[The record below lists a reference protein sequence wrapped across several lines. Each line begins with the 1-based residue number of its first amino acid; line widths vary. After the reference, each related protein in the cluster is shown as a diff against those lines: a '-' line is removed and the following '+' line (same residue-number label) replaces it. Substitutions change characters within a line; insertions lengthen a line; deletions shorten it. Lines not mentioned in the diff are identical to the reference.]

1 MNQSSK
7 VMENDTGLGQGISS
21 DLACRL
27 EHNGSRPLVTLPSG
41 IWISF
46 AFCLR
51 SWSRRWKTETVQR
64 NKHPFDGYAQLHRIR
79 LRFIH
84 SAWILEFHD
93 VACANAANL
102 TFCPS
107 RLLEKARFSS
117 SERAIIYELRSDLL
131 TALEDPDRCSLVDSG
146 ALGRSLA
153 LKIRHIFIH
162 ERTAKIR
169 EQMYSVP
176 MDQRMDLDSS
186 SRLAAARSFL
196 AF

>member
-1 MNQSSK
+1 M
-7 VMENDTGLGQGISS
+7 
-21 DLACRL
+21 A
-27 EHNGSRPLVTLPSG
+27 
-41 IWISF
+41 
-46 AFCLR
+46 
-51 SWSRRWKTETVQR
+51 
-64 NKHPFDGYAQLHRIR
+64 Y
-79 LRFIH
+79 
-84 SAWILEFHD
+84 
-93 VACANAANL
+93 ANAANL
-102 TFCPS
+102 MFCPF
-107 RLLEKARFSS
+107 RLLEKARVSS
-117 SERAIIYELRSDLL
+117 SERAVIYELRSDLL

-176 MDQRMDLDSS
+176 MDLCRDLESS